1 MIMCKKYC
9 AMPNRQKGRGGREIS
24 LPPRPFYFVD
34 NETRQRYNN
43 VENGVI
49 MDIEENVKKLLSEIG
64 ENPFGEK
71 VTLVAAVK
79 TQTVEDINRAIA
91 AGITDI
97 GDNHV
102 QELRDKY
109 DGICGNPRRH
119 FIGHLQT
126 NKVKYLIGKTY
137 LYQSVDRLE
146 LAGEISKRSERAG
159 VISDCL
165 IQINIGN
172 EETKGGFELED
183 GVAAYEKISAMPALK
198 VKGLMAMLPFTD
210 DETILRPLA
219 KSMRELF
226 ERLRDRNENIEH
238 LSMGMSGD
246 WQLCV
251 ECGSNMV
258 RLGTSIFGPRHYN

>member
-1 MIMCKKYC
+1 M
-9 AMPNRQKGRGGREIS
+9 
-24 LPPRPFYFVD
+24 
-34 NETRQRYNN
+34 
-43 VENGVI
+43 
-49 MDIEENVKKLLSEIG
+49 IEENVKKLLG
-64 ENPFGEK
+64 EMGKNPFGEK

-79 TQTVEDINRAIA
+79 TQTVDDINKAIA
-91 AGITDI
+91 AGIRDI

-102 QELRDKY
+102 QEFKDKY
-109 DGICGNPRRH
+109 DGITGNPNRH

-137 LYQSVDRLE
+137 LYQSVDRFE
-146 LAGEISKRSERAG
+146 LAEEISKRSERAG
-159 VISDCL
+159 VTSDCL

-172 EETKGGFELED
+172 EETKGGFEYGD
-183 GVAAYEKISAMPALK
+183 GSDAYKKISAMPALK

-210 DETILRPLA
+210 DEDVLRPLA
-219 KSMRELF
+219 KKMRDLF
-226 ERLRDRNENIEH
+226 ERLREKDSDIEF

-246 WQLCV
+246 WKLCV